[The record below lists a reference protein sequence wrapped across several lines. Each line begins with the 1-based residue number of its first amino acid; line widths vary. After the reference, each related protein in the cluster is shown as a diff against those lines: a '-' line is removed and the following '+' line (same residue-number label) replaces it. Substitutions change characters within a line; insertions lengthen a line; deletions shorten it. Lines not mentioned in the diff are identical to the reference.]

1 MKWVLRILGS
11 IVALFVLVIGV
22 QVIAAESGEVVVITI
37 NGAQGSAQEVRLWV
51 VDHEGDAWLRAGSP
65 KAGWY
70 EGITTQPEVGIVRGD
85 KSFSVAVQAD
95 VTSRAVVND
104 LMAKKYGWA
113 DQYIGFLFG
122 RDHAVPLRL
131 KPL

>member
-22 QVIAAESGEVVVITI
+22 QVIASESGEVVVVTI
-37 NGAQGSAQEVRLWV
+37 NGAQGNAQEVRLWV
-51 VDHEGDAWLRAGSP
+51 VDHEGEAWLRAGSP
-65 KAGWY
+65 QAGWY
-70 EGITTQPEVGIVRGD
+70 EGITTQPEVGIVRGEN
-85 KSFSVAVQAD
+85 SFSVVVQAD
-95 VTSRAVVND
+95 VSSRAVVND

-113 DQYIGFLFG
+113 DQYISFLFG
-122 RDHAVPLRL
+122 RDNAVPLRL